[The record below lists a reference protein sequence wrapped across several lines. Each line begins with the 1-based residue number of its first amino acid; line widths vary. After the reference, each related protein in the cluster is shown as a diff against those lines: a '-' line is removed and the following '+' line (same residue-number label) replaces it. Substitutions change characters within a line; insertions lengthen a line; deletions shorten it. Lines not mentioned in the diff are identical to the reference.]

1 MPKARTDA
9 RKGKGRADAA
19 QDTAADS
26 FRLSAEISL
35 ASASRLAVWK
45 WWLDVYN
52 AMLRFFGYSAWVV
65 EAKGDCE
72 LVAFAAGHEI
82 ADEKVVANPSA
93 KQTKSFVTD
102 GMRKP
107 AVALLTTGEADGYEA
122 SLTEVQL
129 AIVASLHN
137 VRTLS
142 PRASLTALKAKLKPW
157 LEPRHYC
164 PVVLSRSSSLAP
176 RLKTLRHLAAGTRDE
191 TQMRVA
197 EWRYCNSES
206 ARQASTL
213 SRHAYIL

>member
-1 MPKARTDA
+1 MVKARTDA

-45 WWLDVYN
+45 WWLDVYS
-52 AMLRFFGYSAWVV
+52 AMLRFFGYSAWAV

-107 AVALLTTGEADGYEA
+107 AVALLTTGEADGYQA
-122 SLTEVQL
+122 SLTEVQVQ
-129 AIVASLHN
+129 IVASLHN
-137 VRTLS
+137 VRTLK

-157 LEPRHYC
+157 LEPRHYGADGY
-164 PVVLSRSSSLAP
+164 SI
-176 RLKTLRHLAAGTRDE
+176 LAALGVLKN
-191 TQMRVA
+191 RV
-197 EWRYCNSES
+197 CPES
-206 ARQASTL
+206 
-213 SRHAYIL
+213 Y